1 MRKQMAVVIL
11 VGCAL
16 GIHAGYAALSG
27 STGQARSAVQKIIID
42 TDIGGDIDDAFAV
55 ALALQSPEFEIL
67 GITTAWGDTTLRAR
81 LLSRFLK
88 ETGRTDIPVAIGMV
102 KHPPGGRDTL
112 TQARYAEA
120 TPEGQIYPNASDF
133 LLEQIRQYPGE
144 ITLIVIGPETNIAAA
159 IDQDATTFRNLK
171 RVIVMGGSVYRGYD
185 KDNGVNSEP
194 SAEYNIA
201 MDPPAA
207 KKLFSSG
214 VPLYLMPLDSTQ
226 IKLQLV
232 RRSQLVSAGTPV
244 TDQITLL
251 YCQWSPGCN
260 GTPTLFDPVAV
271 AYAVRPDLCPT
282 KAMRLHVDDKG
293 YTRVESGEPNVQVC
307 LSSDAEQFLD
317 FLMPRLVGA
326 PVAKS
331 KR

>member
-1 MRKQMAVVIL
+1 MGKQIAGVIL
-11 VGCAL
+11 MCCTLAVHSA
-16 GIHAGYAALSG
+16 YAAPSG
-27 STGQARSAVQKIIID
+27 PTGRARSSVQKIIID

-81 LLSRFLK
+81 LLSRLLK
-88 ETGRTDIPVAIGMV
+88 ETGHADIPVAVGVV
-102 KHPPGGRDTL
+102 KHPPGRWDTL

-120 TPEGQIYPNASDF
+120 TPAGQIYPNAVDF
-133 LLEQIRQYPGE
+133 ILEEIRHNPGE

-159 IDQDATTFRNLK
+159 IGQDATTFRNLK
-171 RVIVMGGSVYRGYD
+171 RVVIMGGSVDRGYD
-185 KDNGVNSEP
+185 TDKGVNSEP

-201 MDPPAA
+201 VDPPAA
-207 KKLFSSG
+207 QKLFTSG
-214 VPLYLMPLDSTQ
+214 VPLYVMPLDSTQ
-226 IKLQLV
+226 IKLQLT
-232 RRSQLVSAGTPV
+232 RRSELVSAGTPV

-271 AYAVRPDLCPT
+271 AYAVHPDLCPT
-282 KAMRLHVDDKG
+282 KAMRLRVDDKG

-307 LSSDAEQFLD
+307 LSSDSERFVD
-317 FLMPRLVGA
+317 FLMPRLLGA
-326 PVAKS
+326 PVGKP
-331 KR
+331 KQ